1 MNELLQKHGCSNVFS
16 VPEGLKELMSDIT
29 REVLRWQ
36 PANLLDFI
44 ANYLA
49 ALLITREH
57 GVMAVKILDE
67 LCDCRPTV
75 SEHLLQ
81 LGLNREEASELAT
94 IIKTEIE
101 GHEPV
106 EGKEKVREQVIL
118 KKILNRYPLS
128 EDMSV
133 KICDLARNAYRDYW
147 YRKNLMKKDL
157 KITPEEA
164 WEKAAEHTLEI
175 YKKTNPSIS
184 ELHRA
189 TQRIQAAY
197 RGYHLRRN
205 VLKHLTADKK
215 MRKRSRMD
223 EMPGPPLDVAHSREI
238 DLGPVV
244 NVKIKEDD
252 VNKMFE
258 DEKIQKFGMQ
268 YDPMKT
274 ITHTDDDE
282 FLMTKKSKTKSS
294 AFDILEMP
302 LSKQSVTTTEDYSVL
317 TEIEKTKSSPIPKAI
332 SNRRISFSE
341 SPPLIIKTPKED
353 DLEIPEMIT
362 GLNLTPEP
370 PAAFEIPEELVLRYQ
385 PRDLYKF
392 ITDYLAAMLV
402 TRENLSIA
410 GHICENLSNCRCELE
425 LETELRQIGVFEDDI
440 ETAKNIIVNYFA
452 KDHVKES
459 SLLTKLLENTDID
472 ENMIPAIQEVIRS
485 AFMRRQAQKS
495 AIFESSSDSEKDS
508 VKCAAKH
515 TLNLYRQAAS
525 ADQIKYEIMARKIQ
539 SAYRA
544 YGVRRDCK
552 LGIPKVTKPA
562 DKVDGLVDPN
572 IVPPLNPHDTVYPRP
587 TSSEEAWSGNNTNW
601 TELKSGSIYIHYSW
615 YVINITYKSL
625 YYIEYTFFFVYIID
639 QIQRA
644 KGLVTISST
653 SVAGSFL
660 TLPALKPYS
669 VHDDVLSSL
678 IETPEREH
686 GCIDYTDPNPHLSIV
701 AEDKLYYAPN
711 KGNNTANADM
721 FYGPSNNYLFHDSE
735 SIENI
740 LSEEDIFY
748 RPDHM
753 KKEDSYD
760 GDTEI
765 GNSDGSESKEDRVK
779 VTDQKVVD
787 KEQINYCIL
796 NSLLILEVWE
806 SQALARMGRL
816 HRSDT
821 TALQKTSVKQPQHCV
836 SPCE

>member
-29 REVLRWQ
+29 
-36 PANLLDFI
+36 P
-44 ANYLA
+44 NYLA

-106 EGKEKVREQVIL
+106 EGKG
-118 KKILNRYPLS
+118 
-128 EDMSV
+128 MST
-133 KICDLARNAYRDYW
+133 YF
-147 YRKNLMKKDL
+147 
-157 KITPEEA
+157 
-164 WEKAAEHTLEI
+164 
-175 YKKTNPSIS
+175 S
-184 ELHRA
+184 
-189 TQRIQAAY
+189 

-302 LSKQSVTTTEDYSVL
+302 LSKQSVTTTE
-317 TEIEKTKSSPIPKAI
+317 
-332 SNRRISFSE
+332 
-341 SPPLIIKTPKED
+341 
-353 DLEIPEMIT
+353 
-362 GLNLTPEP
+362 
-370 PAAFEIPEELVLRYQ
+370 
-385 PRDLYKF
+385 
-392 ITDYLAAMLV
+392 
-402 TRENLSIA
+402 
-410 GHICENLSNCRCELE
+410 
-425 LETELRQIGVFEDDI
+425 
-440 ETAKNIIVNYFA
+440 
-452 KDHVKES
+452 VKES

-472 ENMIPAIQEVIRS
+472 ENMIPAVQEAIRS

-562 DKVDGLVDPN
+562 DKVAGLVDPN

-587 TSSEEAWSGNNTNW
+587 TASEEAWSGNNTNW
-601 TELKSGSIYIHYSW
+601 TEDPGVALSTAMNEK
-615 YVINITYKSL
+615 
-625 YYIEYTFFFVYIID
+625 
-639 QIQRA
+639 R
-644 KGLVTISST
+644 LVTISST

-701 AEDKLYYAPN
+701 AEENLYYAPN
-711 KGNNTANADM
+711 KGNNTANADI
-721 FYGPSNNYLFHDSE
+721 FYGPSNNYLFHDTE

-748 RPDHM
+748 RPDDM

-765 GNSDGSESKEDRVK
+765 GNSDGSEAKEDRVK
-779 VTDQKVVD
+779 VTDKKVVD
-787 KEQINYCIL
+787 EAAFILPRVPLVGAARLSCSSARAGEYTLTPLPEPPSSLRSLERLLKEDRFWSPYI
-796 NSLLILEVWE
+796 
-806 SQALARMGRL
+806 
-816 HRSDT
+816 
-821 TALQKTSVKQPQHCV
+821 TSTPRR
-836 SPCE
+836 